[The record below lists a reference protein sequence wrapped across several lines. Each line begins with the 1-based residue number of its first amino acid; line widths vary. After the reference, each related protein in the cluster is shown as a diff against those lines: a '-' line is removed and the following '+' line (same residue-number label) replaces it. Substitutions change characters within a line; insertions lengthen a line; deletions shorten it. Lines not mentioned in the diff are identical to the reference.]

1 MDVRDHSPYVRVA
14 DEAESRLGP
23 VSIPCNNAGAGGE
36 PHFTRLTYEHWDWI
50 MGINLNGVI
59 NRIQTFLPRMLKRGG
74 GAHIVNAASGAGL
87 AATAAVHFK
96 RL

>member
-1 MDVRDHSPYVRVA
+1 
-14 DEAESRLGP
+14 
-23 VSIPCNNAGAGGE
+23 
-36 PHFTRLTYEHWDWI
+36 